1 MSGLS
6 WRNKERE
13 GYFQIDN
20 HVYVK
25 KDDLDY
31 FTEQDLI
38 KRYADKRGIPVEAIA
53 DLYRVFMNY
62 LNIVLS
68 EQKDDEK
75 GYYVPNLSRFMKK
88 NLFVA
93 DLLKGQDT
101 LKYQKARKQLDL
113 YMRTGDHYRL
123 VL

>member
-6 WRNKERE
+6 WRNKQRE
-13 GYFQIDN
+13 GYFQIEQ

-38 KRYADKRGIPVEAIA
+38 KRYAEKRNLPREAIA

-62 LNIVLS
+62 LNQIL
-68 EQKDDEK
+68 ENQNDDEK

-88 NLFVA
+88 NLYVL
-93 DLLKGQDT
+93 DLAKDQGGLKF
-101 LKYQKARKQLDL
+101 KKAKKQLDL
-113 YMRTGDHYRL
+113 YMKTGDHYKL
-123 VL
+123 C